1 MDWQRQHW
9 LVKGWNNLR
18 VITQIDNNTFKK
30 HTGVGLGNF
39 DGLHIGHMALINT
52 LISECKLNDLQ
63 SVVYT
68 FTKHPDTMLR
78 KALISPIITT
88 NEEKTKLL
96 SSTALDTLCYKE
108 FDEAFSQLSPLE
120 FVENILINTLKIR
133 LAVVGFN
140 YRFGFMGKG
149 DVEYLKKCGEK
160 YGFRVIVI
168 PPVKVNSEV
177 VSSTLIREYIKKGK
191 MERVF
196 QLLGRHFSLYG
207 TVIAGR
213 HIGRTLGFP
222 TANIMAHP
230 KMVVPANGVYITKTK
245 YGDKW
250 ISSITNVGIAPTL
263 REGSAFS
270 IETHMLDYDEDI
282 YGKDIEVCFIHKL
295 RDEKK
300 NDSIE
305 ALKKQVND
313 DIKKA
318 KEYWEV
324 LK

>member
-1 MDWQRQHW
+1 MQ
-9 LVKGWNNLR
+9 
-18 VITQIDNNTFKK
+18 VITKIDDDIFQK

-52 LISECKLNDLQ
+52 LISECKLNDLH
-63 SVVYT
+63 SLVYT

-78 KALISPIITT
+78 KALISQLITT
-88 NEEKTKLL
+88 NEQKTKLL
-96 SSTALDTLCYKE
+96 ELTALDTLFYKE
-108 FDEAFSQLSPLE
+108 FDEAFSRLSPAE
-120 FVENILINTLKIR
+120 FVKDILIDTLKIR

-140 YRFGFMGKG
+140 YRFGYMGKG
-149 DVEYLKKCGEK
+149 DVEYLKKSGEK
-160 YGFRVIVI
+160 YGFRVIVV
-168 PPVKVNSEV
+168 PPVKVKTEI

-213 HIGRTLGFP
+213 RVGRTLGFP

-230 KMVVPANGVYITKTK
+230 KMVVPTNGVYITKTK
-245 YGDKW
+245 YEDKW
-250 ISSITNVGIAPTL
+250 INSITNVGMAPTL
-263 REGSAFS
+263 RAERSFS

-300 NDSIE
+300 YENIE
-305 ALKKQVND
+305 ALKKQVAD

-318 KEYWEV
+318 KSYWEV

>member
-1 MDWQRQHW
+1 MQVINRFDKDTFQR
-9 LVKGWNNLR
+9 N
-18 VITQIDNNTFKK
+18 
-30 HTGVGLGNF
+30 TGVGLGNF

-52 LISECKLNDLQ
+52 LVSECRLNDLQ

-78 KALISPIITT
+78 KTLISQIITT
-88 NEEKTKLL
+88 NEQKTKLL
-96 SSTALDTLCYKE
+96 ESTALDTLCYKD
-108 FDEAFSQLSPLE
+108 FDESFSRLSPAE
-120 FVENILINTLKIR
+120 FVKDILVDTLKIR

-140 YRFGFMGKG
+140 YRFGYMGKG
-149 DVEYLKKCGEK
+149 DVEYLKKSGEK
-160 YGFRVIVI
+160 YGFRVIVV
-168 PPVKVNSEV
+168 PPVKVKAEI

-213 HIGRTLGFP
+213 RIGRTLGFP

-230 KMVVPANGVYITKTK
+230 NMAVPANGVYITKTK
-245 YGDKW
+245 YDNRW
-250 ISSITNVGIAPTL
+250 VNSITNVGMAPTL
-263 REGSAFS
+263 REGSVFS

-300 NDSIE
+300 YVNID
-305 ALKKQVND
+305 ALKKQVAD
-313 DIKKA
+313 DIKKT
-318 KEYWEV
+318 KKYWEV

>member
-1 MDWQRQHW
+1 
-9 LVKGWNNLR
+9 VKGWKGLR
-18 VITQIDNNTFKK
+18 VITKIDNNTFQK

-52 LISECKLNDLQ
+52 LISECRLNDLH

-68 FTKHPDTMLR
+68 FTKHPEALLR
-78 KALISPIITT
+78 KTLINKIITT
-88 NEEKTKLL
+88 NEQKTKIL
-96 SSTALDTLCYKE
+96 SSTMLDTLCYKE
-108 FDEAFSQLSPLE
+108 FDEAFSRLSPSD
-120 FVENILINTLKIR
+120 FIKDILVDTLKIR

-140 YRFGFMGKG
+140 YRFGYMGKG
-149 DVEYLKKCGEK
+149 DLDFLRKSGEK

-168 PPVKVNSEV
+168 PPVKVKAEI
-177 VSSTLIREYIKKGK
+177 VSSSLIREYIKKGK

-196 QLLGRHFSLYG
+196 QLLGRHFSLCG

-213 HIGRTLGFP
+213 RVGRTLGFP

-230 KMVVPANGVYITKTK
+230 EMVVPANGVYITKTK

-250 ISSITNVGIAPTL
+250 LNSITNVGMAPTL
-263 REGSAFS
+263 RDGGAFS
-270 IETHMLDYDEDI
+270 IETHMLDYNEDI

-300 NDSIE
+300 YENKE
-305 ALKKQVND
+305 ALKKQVD
-313 DIKKA
+313 EDIKKT
-318 KEYWEV
+318 KSYWGI
-324 LK
+324 LN

>member
-1 MDWQRQHW
+1 MQ
-9 LVKGWNNLR
+9 
-18 VITQIDNNTFKK
+18 VITKIDDNTFHK

-52 LISECKLNDLQ
+52 LISECKLNDLH

-78 KALISPIITT
+78 KSLINQIITT
-88 NEEKTKLL
+88 NEQKTKLL
-96 SSTALDTLCYKE
+96 ESTTLDTLCYKE
-108 FDEAFSQLSPLE
+108 FDEAFSRLSPSE
-120 FVENILINTLKIR
+120 FIKSILIDTLRIR
-133 LAVVGFN
+133 LAVVGYN
-140 YRFGFMGKG
+140 YRFGYMGKG
-149 DVEYLKKCGEK
+149 DVDYLRKSGVK
-160 YGFRVIVI
+160 YGFKVIVI
-168 PPVKVNSEV
+168 PPVKVKSEI

-213 HIGRTLGFP
+213 RVGRTLGFP
-222 TANIMAHP
+222 TANILAHS

-245 YGDKW
+245 YGNKW
-250 ISSITNVGIAPTL
+250 LNSITNVGIAPTL
-263 REGSAFS
+263 RKGNAFS
-270 IETHMLDYDEDI
+270 IETHMLDYNDDI

-300 NDSIE
+300 YESIE

-313 DIKKA
+313 DIKEA
-318 KEYWEV
+318 KSYWKV
-324 LK
+324 LE